1 MSDNPNPMTGA
12 KRLYLLGTIQT
23 TAPLHIGWRAEVGVL
38 PHETD
43 QPVLLGWDGKP
54 YIPGTSLS
62 GVMRTV
68 ATQLVAV
75 LKDWGLKDVLSLFGT
90 ARPKREEGEQST
102 ALQLPSHP
110 SKLRVRHARLKGD
123 WRGWTEVRDGV
134 GIDRKRGAARKGI
147 KFDYEILPK
156 GLEFD
161 LWIELRDGNERDEAL
176 LAMVL
181 TALET
186 LPFSVGAKGGSG
198 LGALNWRIKKAVRVD
213 LTNKD
218 DLLGFLMN
226 RDDFVRQK
234 EGQGWE
240 SWRTEVLKDFSFSVE
255 ENTPITRITQAF
267 VFTYELTVQGEPLLI
282 RGRAEP
288 TMAFEALKERKGIE
302 THRGKEALDAV
313 WIGTGNEV
321 EMTDWQPIL
330 PGSSLRGA
338 FRSHCER
345 ILRTL
350 SWHYTRKDLGE
361 KADISEVY
369 EEYCRRRAAKVDLWE
384 GNGELRRKVE
394 EVWEKQMK
402 QKGLEEEQKWFE
414 AGKEM
419 AQIVWDGSDLAER
432 LFGSTLWRSLV
443 VVSEAY
449 LKGNGFSEML
459 FDHLAVERFSGGALE
474 HKKFDTLPVT
484 EATFEG
490 KVAVFGDEK
499 WALGLIALL
508 FKDLADGLVRIGSA
522 KTRGFGKV
530 TAKVT
535 RVEAF
540 LLPNSQLAKSLRMKA
555 EKGKVWQYRSW
566 QLQGKFPENL
576 QSLPNDLKDLKDLL
590 SDCVSELNEKVKNFR
605 RNHPEGAESDELA
618 HQGEVGQ

>member
-1 MSDNPNPMTGA
+1 MSWNANSKTGA
-12 KRLYLLGTIQT
+12 NRLYLLGTIQT
-23 TAPLHIGWRAEVGVL
+23 IAPLHIGLRAEVGVL

-75 LKDWGLKDVLSLFGT
+75 LDGWGLKDVLSLFGS
-90 ARPKREEGEQST
+90 ARPKREEGGQSK
-102 ALQLPSHP
+102 ASELPSHP
-110 SKLRVRHARLKGD
+110 SKLRIRHARLKGD

-161 LWIELRDGNERDEAL
+161 LWIELRDGNERDKAL

-198 LGALNWRIKKAVRVD
+198 LGALNWRIEKVVEVD

-218 DLLGFLMN
+218 DLLGFLVG
-226 RDDFVRQK
+226 RDDFIRQK
-234 EGQGWE
+234 EGQ
-240 SWRTEVLKDFSFSVE
+240 SWQDWLKEVLQGYSFSLRQDAS
-255 ENTPITRITQAF
+255 ITRIPQAF
-267 VFTYELTVQGEPLLI
+267 VFTYELSVEEPVLV

-288 TMAFEALKERKGIE
+288 AMAFDALMKRKGTKIG
-302 THRGKEALDAV
+302 RGKEALDAV
-313 WIGTGNEV
+313 WIGMGKEV
-321 EMTDWQPIL
+321 DMTDWHPIL

-350 SWHYTRKDLGE
+350 SWHYAKEALGA
-361 KADISEVY
+361 KADVKAVY
-369 EEYCRRRAAKVDLWE
+369 EEYLRRRAAKVDLWQE
-384 GNGELRRKVE
+384 NAELRQQLEK
-394 EVWEKQMK
+394 VWEKQM
-402 QKGLEEEQKWFE
+402 QQIGHEEQKWFE

-419 AQIVWDGSDLAER
+419 AKVVWEGSDLAER

-449 LKGNGFSEML
+449 LKSDGFGELL

-474 HKKFDTLPVT
+474 HKKFDTLT
-484 EATFEG
+484 ITQSTFEG
-490 KVAVFGDEK
+490 KVAVFGDEL

-522 KTRGFGKV
+522 RTRGFGKV

-535 RVEAF
+535 KVEAF
-540 LLPNSQLAKSLRMKA
+540 LLPNSQLAQRLGVKTGN
-555 EKGKVWQYRSW
+555 GKVWQCRTW
-566 QLQGKFPENL
+566 EVQGEFPKG
-576 QSLPNDLKDLKDLL
+576 LPDDLDDLKELL
-590 SDCVSELNEKVKNFR
+590 SEGVSELNEKVKNFR
-605 RNHPEGAESDELA
+605 QKHPEGAE
-618 HQGEVGQ
+618 GQ

>member
-1 MSDNPNPMTGA
+1 
-12 KRLYLLGTIQT
+12 
-23 TAPLHIGWRAEVGVL
+23 
-38 PHETD
+38 
-43 QPVLLGWDGKP
+43 
-54 YIPGTSLS
+54 
-62 GVMRTV
+62 
-68 ATQLVAV
+68 
-75 LKDWGLKDVLSLFGT
+75 
-90 ARPKREEGEQST
+90 
-102 ALQLPSHP
+102 
-110 SKLRVRHARLKGD
+110 
-123 WRGWTEVRDGV
+123 
-134 GIDRKRGAARKGI
+134 
-147 KFDYEILPK
+147 
-156 GLEFD
+156 
-161 LWIELRDGNERDEAL
+161 
-176 LAMVL
+176 
-181 TALET
+181 
-186 LPFSVGAKGGSG
+186 
-198 LGALNWRIKKAVRVD
+198 
-213 LTNKD
+213 
-218 DLLGFLMN
+218 
-226 RDDFVRQK
+226 
-234 EGQGWE
+234 
-240 SWRTEVLKDFSFSVE
+240 
-255 ENTPITRITQAF
+255 
-267 VFTYELTVQGEPLLI
+267 
-282 RGRAEP
+282 
-288 TMAFEALKERKGIE
+288 MAFEALKERKKRKGTE
-302 THRGKEALDAV
+302 VRREREALDAV

-321 EMTDWQPIL
+321 EMTGWQPIL

-535 RVEAF
+535 KVEAF
-540 LLPNSQLAKSLRMKA
+540 LLPNSQLAKSLGMKA

-566 QLQGKFPENL
+566 QLQGKFPE
-576 QSLPNDLKDLKDLL
+576 SLPNDLKNLL
-590 SDCVSELNEKVKNFR
+590 SDGVSELNEKVQNFR
-605 RNHPEGAESDELA
+605 RNHPEGAEGDEGDELA